1 MFSSLHSG
9 FCSRP
14 LRSLSGSGK
23 GVLFTSMG
31 FYGLKLVT
39 LDRPVSDGYW
49 LVTMEKT
56 VIASSEYAGTGDAS
70 LYG

>member
-1 MFSSLHSG
+1 
-9 FCSRP
+9 
-14 LRSLSGSGK
+14 
-23 GVLFTSMG
+23 MG

-49 LVTMEKT
+49 LVTMEKN
-56 VIASSEYAGTGDAS
+56 VIALSEYAGMGDAC

>member
-1 MFSSLHSG
+1 
-9 FCSRP
+9 
-14 LRSLSGSGK
+14 
-23 GVLFTSMG
+23 MG

-49 LVTMEKT
+49 LVTMEKKT